1 MTYVKK
7 GFFFTKAV
15 KSLVTKIT
23 FLTTLFIFS
32 EVETNKLKSAIVR
45 RRKQRRTKTKTQVE
59 DLLAS
64 REQFLILTSKQQN
77 NDTPQ
82 QLHSL

>member
-1 MTYVKK
+1 M
-7 GFFFTKAV
+7 